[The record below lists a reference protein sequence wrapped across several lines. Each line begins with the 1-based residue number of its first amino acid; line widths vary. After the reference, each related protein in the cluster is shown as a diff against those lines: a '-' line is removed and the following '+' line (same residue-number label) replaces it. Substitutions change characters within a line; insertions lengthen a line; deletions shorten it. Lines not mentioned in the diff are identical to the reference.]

1 MRSKAFSKRGKSW
14 ALEKS
19 RNTKGAQGGYM
30 MKVLLVDDA
39 AFIRMSLKKIL
50 DESKYDFECLEAAN
64 GEEAIRM
71 YKAMSPNLVI
81 MDITMPEMD
90 GITAVQK
97 IKEYDAEA
105 KIIMCSSM
113 GYQAKVV
120 DAVTAGALD
129 FIVKPYEAQKV
140 IASIQKVLNL

>member
-1 MRSKAFSKRGKSW
+1 
-14 ALEKS
+14 
-19 RNTKGAQGGYM
+19 M

-50 DESKYDFECLEAAN
+50 DESEYDFECLEAAN

-71 YKAMSPNLVI
+71 YKAMSPDLVI

-97 IKEYDAEA
+97 IKEHDDNA

-140 IASIQKVLNL
+140 IASIEKVLNL